1 MKIGF
6 HRCRRALVAALGL
19 ALAMPAAAFAQ
30 DTGRITG
37 RVVAAQTQRPV
48 VSAQVFVEGLRLG
61 ALADAQGRFTIP
73 NVPAGA
79 HNVRVEDDRL
89 RGVDEVG
96 HGRRGR
102 GRDGGLLARGDGGR
116 TRGTGRTGHGGGGAL
131 ARDRQLAGRGD
142 VA

>member
-79 HNVRVEDDRL
+79 HNVRVETI
-89 RGVDEVG
+89 GFAASTKSVTVAAGEAATVDFSLEETAVALEELVVTGTAVG
-96 HGRRGR
+96 C
-102 GRDGGLLARGDGGR
+102 ARAR
-116 TRGTGRTGHGGGGAL
+116 SATRWTR
-131 ARDRQLAGRGD
+131 
-142 VA
+142 